1 LFFGKETVLALSP
14 LLQKPS
20 NHSLLVAGI
29 AARLAVF
36 MGAGLS
42 PARAWQELVERDDD
56 TPEAELIREVNDQ
69 VAQGLPLVDA
79 LAEVTA
85 VEDDAWRVLGAVHSV
100 AHDTGAP
107 LGDALWALSTALG
120 ERYDAERAVR
130 ATILAP
136 IYTQRLLMALPL
148 LGLLVSAA
156 LGVNAIGFL
165 TSSGLGWVSLVMA
178 AALMAGAWRW
188 SRGMILDALPGPGF
202 LSPALDLLAIA
213 TSGGAS
219 PEVARTRVEDA
230 LTRHDLTSLDAT
242 TLDKLPALSRRVG
255 IPLRALAVAE
265 ASWSRARVKAEATEK
280 AAALS
285 VKILIPLG
293 ALVLPAFVIVGVIPV
308 VFALLGGAFGT
319 GGEGLW

>member
-1 LFFGKETVLALSP
+1 LALSP
-14 LLQKPS
+14 LLPKPS
-20 NHSLLVAGI
+20 NQSLLVAGI

-42 PARAWQELVERDDD
+42 PTRSWQELVDADDESA
-56 TPEAELIREVNDQ
+56 EAELIREVNDRVGAGASL
-69 VAQGLPLVDA
+69 VAAV
-79 LAEVTA
+79 AEVTQG
-85 VEDDAWRVLGAVHSV
+85 EDDAWRVLAATHTV

-107 LGDALWALSTALG
+107 LGEALWALSTALG

-136 IYTQRLLMALPL
+136 IYTQRLLMGLPV
-148 LGLLVSAA
+148 LGLVVSAA
-156 LGVNAIGFL
+156 LGVNALGFL
-165 TSSGLGWVSLVMA
+165 TSSALGWGLLVVA
-178 AALMAGAWRW
+178 AVLMVVAWRW
-188 SRGMILDALPGPGF
+188 SRHMIRQALPGPGF

-219 PEVARTRVEDA
+219 PEVARNRVEGA
-230 LTRHDLTSLDAT
+230 LIRHSLDSPEST
-242 TLDKLPALSRRVG
+242 TLDRLPALSRRVG

-265 ASWSRARVKAEATEK
+265 ASWSRARVKADASEK

-293 ALVLPAFVIVGVIPV
+293 VLVLPAFVIVGVIPV
-308 VFALLGGAFGT
+308 VFALLSGVFGA
-319 GGEGLW
+319 GGEALW

>member
-1 LFFGKETVLALSP
+1 LALSP
-14 LLQKPS
+14 SLQKPS
-20 NHSLLVAGI
+20 NESLMVAGV

-36 MGAGLS
+36 MRAGLS
-42 PARAWQELVERDDD
+42 PARSWQELVDDD
-56 TPEAELIREVNDQ
+56 DESFEADLIREVNDRV
-69 VAQGLPLVDA
+69 VAGESLVDA
-79 LAEVTA
+79 VAVVTDG
-85 VEDDAWRVLGAVHSV
+85 EDDAWRVLAAVHSV

-107 LGDALWALSTALG
+107 LGDALWALAASLR

-136 IYTQRLLMALPL
+136 IYTRRLLMGLPL
-148 LGLLVSAA
+148 LGLAVAGM
-156 LGVNAIGFL
+156 LGVDAVGFL
-165 TSSGLGWVSLVMA
+165 TSSALGWTSLGVA
-178 AALMAGAWRW
+178 IALMAGAWRW
-188 SRGMILDALPGPGF
+188 SRLMVQDALPGPGF

-219 PEVARTRVEDA
+219 PEVARKRVD
-230 LTRHDLTSLDAT
+230 DSLSKHGLEAPNT
-242 TLDKLPALSRRVG
+242 EALDKLPALSRRVG
-255 IPLRALAVAE
+255 IPLRALAAAE
-265 ASWSRARVKAEATEK
+265 ASWSRARARADAAEK

-308 VFALLGGAFGT
+308 VFALLSGAFGT

>member
-1 LFFGKETVLALSP
+1 LALSP

-20 NHSLLVAGI
+20 DHSLLVAGV

-42 PARAWQELVERDDD
+42 PFRAWRELVEPDDMSV
-56 TPEAELIREVNDQ
+56 EADLIREVNERVTAGEQ
-69 VAQGLPLVDA
+69 LVDA
-79 LAEVTA
+79 VAETTDSG
-85 VEDDAWRVLGAVHSV
+85 DDAWRVLAAVHTV

-107 LGDALWALSTALG
+107 LGEALWALASALR

-136 IYTQRLLMALPL
+136 VYTQRLLMGLPL
-148 LGLLVSAA
+148 LGLLLSAA
-156 LGVNAIGFL
+156 MGVDAVGFL
-165 TSSGLGWVSLVMA
+165 TSSGLGWMA
-178 AALMAGAWRW
+178 TVLAVLLMVGAWRW
-188 SRGMILDALPGPGF
+188 SRAMIRDALPGPGF

-219 PEVARTRVEDA
+219 PEAARSRVDDA
-230 LTRHDLTSLDAT
+230 LSKHGLSSPDDD

-265 ASWSRARVKAEATEK
+265 ASWMRARAKADATER

-285 VKILIPLG
+285 VKILLPLG
-293 ALVLPAFVIVGVIPV
+293 ALVLPAFVIVGVIPI
-308 VFALLGGAFGT
+308 VFALLSGAFGG
-319 GGEGLW
+319 GGESLW

>member
-1 LFFGKETVLALSP
+1 MALSP

-20 NHSLLVAGI
+20 NQSLLVAGS

-42 PARAWQELVERDDD
+42 PARSWQELVDSDDESA
-56 TPEAELIREVNDQ
+56 EADLVREVNDR
-69 VAQGLPLVDA
+69 VVMGEHLVDA
-79 LAEVTA
+79 VADVTEP
-85 VEDDAWRVLGAVHSV
+85 EDDAWRVLAAVHTV
-100 AHDTGAP
+100 AHETGAP
-107 LGDALWALSTALG
+107 LGDALWALAGALR

-130 ATILAP
+130 STILAP
-136 IYTQRLLMALPL
+136 VYTQRLLMGLPL
-148 LGLLVSAA
+148 LGLLVSGL
-156 LGVNAIGFL
+156 LGVDAVGFL
-165 TSSGLGWVSLVMA
+165 TSSALGWMA
-178 AALMAGAWRW
+178 TVVAVVLMVGAWWW
-188 SRGMILDALPGPGF
+188 SRALIREALPGPGF

-219 PEVARTRVEDA
+219 PEVARHRVDA
-230 LTRHDLTSLDAT
+230 ALARHGLAAPDDN
-242 TLDKLPALSRRVG
+242 TLDKLPTLSRRVG

-265 ASWSRARVKAEATEK
+265 ASWSRARVKADATEK

-308 VFALLGGAFGT
+308 VFALLSGAFGSGT
-319 GGEGLW
+319 EGLW

>member
-1 LFFGKETVLALSP
+1 MALSP

-20 NHSLLVAGI
+20 DQSLLVAGI

-42 PARAWQELVERDDD
+42 PLRAWQELVEPDD
-56 TPEAELIREVNDQ
+56 TTVEAELIREVNDR
-69 VAQGLPLVDA
+69 ATSGESLVEA
-79 LAEVTA
+79 LAQTTEF
-85 VEDDAWRVLGAVHSV
+85 EDDAWRVLAAVHTV
-100 AHDTGAP
+100 AHHTGAP
-107 LGDALWALSTALG
+107 LGNALWALTTALH
-120 ERYDAERAVR
+120 ERYEAERAVR

-136 IYTQRLLMALPL
+136 VYTQRLLMGLPL
-148 LGLLVSAA
+148 LGLLLSAA
-156 LGVNAIGFL
+156 LGVDALEFL
-165 TSSGLGWVSLVMA
+165 TSSGLGWIATVSAVV
-178 AALMAGAWRW
+178 LMAGAWRW
-188 SRGMILDALPGPGF
+188 SRAMIREALPGPSF

-219 PEVARTRVEDA
+219 PEAARIRVDDA
-230 LTRHDLTSLDAT
+230 LSRHGLNAPDGH

-265 ASWSRARVKAEATEK
+265 ASWVRARAKADATER

-293 ALVLPAFVIVGVIPV
+293 MLVLPAFVIVGVIPI
-308 VFALLGGAFGT
+308 VFALLSGAFGQ
-319 GGEGLW
+319 GAGERLW

>member
-1 LFFGKETVLALSP
+1 LALSP

-20 NHSLLVAGI
+20 SHSLLVAGV

-42 PARAWQELVERDDD
+42 PTRAWQELVEVDDD
-56 TPEAELIREVNDQ
+56 TVEADLIREVNDRV
-69 VAQGLPLVDA
+69 VAGEPLVDA
-79 LAEVTA
+79 VAEATA
-85 VEDDAWRVLGAVHSV
+85 AEDDAWRVLAAVHTV

-107 LGDALWALSTALG
+107 LGDALWALSAALR
-120 ERYDAERAVR
+120 ERFDAERAVR

-136 IYTQRLLMALPL
+136 VYTQRLLMALPL

-165 TSSGLGWVSLVMA
+165 TASGLGWTSLVVA
-178 AALMAGAWRW
+178 TLLMAGAWRW
-188 SRGMILDALPGPGF
+188 SRTMIRQALPGAGF

-213 TSGGAS
+213 TSGGGS
-219 PEVARTRVEDA
+219 PEAARTRVRNA
-230 LTRHDLTSLDAT
+230 LTRHDLPAPDADT
-242 TLDKLPALSRRVG
+242 FDRLPALSRRVG
-255 IPLRALAVAE
+255 IPLRALAIAE
-265 ASWSRARVKAEATEK
+265 ASWSRARVKADATES

-308 VFALLGGAFGT
+308 VFALLSGAFGS
-319 GGEGLW
+319 GAEELW

>member
-1 LFFGKETVLALSP
+1 MALSP

-42 PARAWQELVERDDD
+42 PTRAWQELVENDDQSQ
-56 TPEAELIREVNDQ
+56 EAELIRDINDR
-69 VAQGLPLVDA
+69 VSLGEPLVVA
-79 LAEVTA
+79 VAEVTA
-85 VEDDAWRVLGAVHSV
+85 SEGDAWRVLAAVHTV

-107 LGDALWALSTALG
+107 LGDALWTLSTALR
-120 ERYDAERAVR
+120 ERFDAERAVR

-136 IYTQRLLMALPL
+136 VYTQRLLMALPV

-165 TSSGLGWVSLVMA
+165 TSSTLGWASLGLAV
-178 AALMAGAWRW
+178 ALMAGAWRW
-188 SRGMILDALPGPGF
+188 SRGMIRDALPGPGF

-219 PEVARTRVEDA
+219 PEVARNRVDDA
-230 LTRHDLTSLDAT
+230 LDRHALLSLDVT
-242 TLDKLPALSRRVG
+242 TLEKLPALSRRVG

-265 ASWSRARVKAEATEK
+265 ASWARARVKADATEK

-293 ALVLPAFVIVGVIPV
+293 ALVLPAFVIIGVIPV
-308 VFALLGGAFGT
+308 VFSLLGGAFGA

>member
-1 LFFGKETVLALSP
+1 LGLSP

-20 NHSLLVAGI
+20 NQSVLVAGV

-42 PARAWQELVERDDD
+42 PARAWYELVDSDDGS
-56 TPEAELIREVNDQ
+56 PEADLIREVNSR
-69 VAQGLPLVDA
+69 VAAGESLVEA
-79 LAEVTA
+79 LADVVA
-85 VEDDAWRVLGAVHSV
+85 ADDDAWRVLAAVHTV

-107 LGDALWALSTALG
+107 LGDALWALAAALG
-120 ERYDAERAVR
+120 ERFDAERSVR

-136 IYTQRLLMALPL
+136 VYTQRLLMGLPL

-156 LGVNAIGFL
+156 LGVNAVGFL
-165 TSSGLGWVSLVMA
+165 TSSALGWASLVLA
-178 AALMAGAWRW
+178 TVLMAGAWWW
-188 SRGMILDALPGPGF
+188 SRAMIRDALPGPGF

-219 PEVARTRVEDA
+219 PEVARRRVEEA
-230 LTRHDLTSLDAT
+230 LKRHNLSPPDST
-242 TLDKLPALSRRVG
+242 TFDTLPVLSRRVG

-265 ASWSRARVKAEATEK
+265 ASWSRARVKADATER

-285 VKILIPLG
+285 VKILLPLG
-293 ALVLPAFVIVGVIPV
+293 SLVLPAFVIVGVIPV
-308 VFALLGGAFGT
+308 VFALLSGAFGS
-319 GGEGLW
+319 GSDGLW